1 MSTAPLY
8 RWPEDGQA
16 LIPYWAYTTDTIYQR
31 ELERIWYGAHWLYCG
46 LEAELP
52 EPGSYRTVT
61 LGERPVIMAR
71 YGEGEGEI
79 SVVENSCAHRGTK
92 LCWDRAGKVDNFTC
106 PYHQWNYE
114 LTGELTGVPFRR
126 GIRGDGGMPSDF
138 KPSEHNLK
146 RLKVEVVNG
155 VIWASFSLETPSFRD
170 YLGEK
175 MFGLYERIFSGRKL
189 RVIGYNRQR
198 INGNWKL
205 MLENNKDPYH
215 AALLHVFFAT
225 FGLFR
230 PDQASDLEMD
240 ETGRH
245 ACLMS
250 IYKPGGENDV
260 AGSLARLDDTLELQD
275 PRIIQA
281 VKELSGD
288 ETVRANTI
296 FPSVIL
302 LQQVNSMQARQI
314 VPKGPGAFDFVWT
327 HFGFEDDD
335 DEMRARRIRQANL
348 FGPSG
353 FVSADDAEVIRMA
366 QEGLKEQAEEG
377 SALMLMGGRD
387 VASSSSMATETALRG
402 MYQYYRTV
410 MGL

>member
-1 MSTAPLY
+1 MNALNP
-8 RWPEDGQA
+8 RWPEDA
-16 LIPYWAYTTDTIYQR
+16 LSATPYWIYTDQQVYRR
-31 ELERIWYGAHWLYCG
+31 ELDLIWYGPHWLYCG
-46 LEAELP
+46 LEVEVP
-52 EPGSYRTVT
+52 EVGSYRTPT
-61 LGERPVIMAR
+61 LGERPVIMVR
-71 YGEGEGEI
+71 SGEGEGEI

-92 LCWDRAGKVDNFTC
+92 ICWNRAGKVAELTC
-106 PYHQWNYE
+106 PYHQWSYQ
-114 LTGELTGVPFRR
+114 LTGELMGVPFRR
-126 GIRGDGGMPSDF
+126 GVRGEGGMPKDF
-138 KPSEHNLK
+138 NPRDHNLK

-155 VIWASFSLETPSFRD
+155 VVWASFSDEVPSFRT
-170 YLGEK
+170 YLGDK
-175 MFGLYERIFSGRKL
+175 LFNYYERIFSGRKL
-189 RVIGYNRQR
+189 RIIGYNRQR

-230 PDQASDLEMD
+230 PDQESALEMD

-250 IYKPGGENDV
+250 VRNERGSNDV
-260 AGSLARLDDTLELQD
+260 AGALRGFDATLKLED
-275 PRIIQA
+275 PRIIEA
-281 VKELSGD
+281 VKEFRGE
-288 ETVRANTI
+288 ETVSAITV

-314 VPKGPGAFDFVWT
+314 VPHGPGSFDFIWT
-327 HFGFEDDD
+327 HYGFDDD
-335 DEMRARRIRQANL
+335 DEAMRKRRIRHANL

-353 FVSADDAEVIRMA
+353 YVSADDSEVIRMA
-366 QEGLKEQAEEG
+366 QEGFVERAENA
-377 SALMLMGGRD
+377 SALMIMGGREI
-387 VASSSSMATETALRG
+387 ASATTMATETALRG